1 LVPYGEIRDLTDA
14 SPTLTHNQIGRHVSC
29 MVRTKVVS
37 NLSPWFNNVK
47 VGETFT
53 IPVSHGEGRFVAD
66 KEVVAKLR
74 INGQIATQ
82 YVGPTSEPT
91 ALAPFNPN
99 GSVNAIEGITSP
111 DGRVLGKMG
120 HSERIGDSVA
130 VNVPGNQNQLIFEA
144 GVQYYK

>member
-1 LVPYGEIRDLTDA
+1 
-14 SPTLTHNQIGRHVSC
+14 

-47 VGETFT
+47 PGEIFT
-53 IPVSHGEGRFVAD
+53 IPISHGEGRFFAD

-82 YVGPTSEPT
+82 YVNEAGNPTLEM
-91 ALAPFNPN
+91 PFNPN

-120 HSERIGDSVA
+120 HSERIGESVA
-130 VNVPGNQNQLIFEA
+130 INVPGNQDQKIFEA
-144 GVQYYK
+144 GIAYYKL